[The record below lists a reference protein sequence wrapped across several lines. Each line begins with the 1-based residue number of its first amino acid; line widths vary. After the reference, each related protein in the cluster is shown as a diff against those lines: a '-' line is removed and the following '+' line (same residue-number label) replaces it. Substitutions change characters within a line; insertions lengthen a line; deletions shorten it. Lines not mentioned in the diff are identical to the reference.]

1 MTLATTE
8 QSPASQLVRYNDA
21 NNHKVAL
28 NVEFVRRYF
37 CQKATP
43 DEAFGFMRFCE
54 YHQLNPF
61 LRDAYLIKYDSG
73 EAAQMVIG
81 YHVWIQRADTDPRYE
96 GFKAGVIL
104 QTEAGLERRQGAF
117 YIDGETLL
125 GGWCEVM
132 VQGREPTRV
141 EVALKEYDR
150 QRALWKTHKATMIQK
165 VATAQAFRFAFPR
178 LFGGAY
184 DQSEIGP
191 DTELP
196 DDVITVEMPPQSP
209 TVETPT
215 LSSGVTN
222 DNVQRTGFDTLLDWV
237 WKQGKDLPDL
247 QAIITAPVNRESV
260 AAYME
265 AQDLTVSTFVERLKS
280 VWAEGAEP
288 EPDANEEE
296 QADLL

>member
-21 NNHKVAL
+21 NNHQVAL

-61 LRDAYLIKYDSG
+61 LRDAYLIKYDG
-73 EAAQMVIG
+73 AEAAQMVIG

-222 DNVQRTGFDTLLDWV
+222 GKVQRTGFDTLLDWV
-237 WKQGKDLPDL
+237 DEQGRTVADVS
-247 QAIITAPVNRESV
+247 AVITAPVNRQSV

-265 AQDLTVSTFVERLKS
+265 AQGLSVSAFMEQLS
-280 VWAEGAEP
+280 AAWASQADAG
-288 EPDANEEE
+288 PDDEEE
-296 QADLL
+296 QPDLL

>member
-8 QSPASQLVRYNDA
+8 QNTASQLVRYNDA
-21 NNHKVAL
+21 NNHQVAL
-28 NVEFVRRYF
+28 SVEFVRRYF

-54 YHQLNPF
+54 FHQLNPF
-61 LRDAYLIKYDSG
+61 LRDAYLIKYDSND
-73 EAAQMVIG
+73 AAQMVIG
-81 YHVWIQRADTDPRYE
+81 YHVWIQRADADPRYE

-125 GGWCEVM
+125 GGWCEVL

-150 QRALWKTHKATMIQK
+150 QRALWKTHRATMIQK

-184 DQSEIGP
+184 DQSEVGP

-209 TVETPT
+209 VVDAPALQANDETPPGWWNRFMAWLIDDQDRDLVDVAT
-215 LSSGVTN
+215 VIGEPANHERAYEYMKAHDLKLS
-222 DNVQRTGFDTLLDWV
+222 GFM
-237 WKQGKDLPDL
+237 
-247 QAIITAPVNRESV
+247 A
-260 AAYME
+260 
-265 AQDLTVSTFVERLKS
+265 RLEET
-280 VWAEGAEP
+280 WAEQPDYEP
-288 EPDANEEE
+288 QEAPF
-296 QADLL
+296 